1 MSEMEHSDA
10 FNAAFAFTD
19 GRQADAV
26 DGNNAEGTF
35 PSQLCVQLYQL
46 KTDHH
51 TTLRLDD
58 GFRLR
63 KQ

>member
-1 MSEMEHSDA
+1 MSEMEHNDA

-19 GRQADAV
+19 GHQADAV

-46 KTDHH
+46 KTNHH
-51 TTLRLDD
+51 TTL
-58 GFRLR
+58 
-63 KQ
+63 